1 MHHPHSQHKKK
12 GGPIHSMWIDPPEE
26 RARMSA
32 CYFFVSEN
40 SRIVWIPVVPE

>member
-1 MHHPHSQHKKK
+1 MYYPHSQHKKK
-12 GGPIHSMWIDPPEE
+12 GGPTHRQWIGPPGE
-26 RARMSA
+26 RARLSV